1 MTGQQGAGHSTW
13 AWPWRRRGHFG
24 FRSVIGI
31 FDFAAWIE
39 TFPLKGLERR
49 YGK

>member
-1 MTGQQGAGHSTW
+1 MGDT
-13 AWPWRRRGHFG
+13 
-24 FRSVIGI
+24 RSMIGI